1 MMYVIV
7 AVISFI
13 LGGIFGVILMAV
25 LNVASNDE
33 RMREKLDNSICKEN
47 MADHN
52 NYM

>member
-13 LGGIFGVILMAV
+13 LGGIFGMLLMAV
-25 LNVASNDE
+25 LNVASNED

-47 MADHN
+47 MVDHN
-52 NYM
+52 SYM